1 MHDIRP
7 PVVFRSE
14 KPFHLFHPR
23 DLFCKIFCK
32 NLEILCVFSESETET
47 AVLACDGK
55 GRMNPV
61 VQDDIIFFDA
71 VPEVFLSVRRFHDSI
86 QKTCKQRDAAVGGKF
101 SDSGNI
107 HGKIDSPER
116 FAERTEKIKIF
127 FAFPMFSVNPGF
139 HAAPGNSL
147 ILLNLMH
154 KRIFMSITPPG
165 KRQEYSIVSSVFN
178 RRAI

>member
-1 MHDIRP
+1 MNDIRP

-23 DLFCKIFCK
+23 DLFCKIFCE

-55 GRMNPV
+55 GRVNPV

-86 QKTCKQRDAAVGGKF
+86 QKTRKQRDAAVGGKF

-107 HGKIDSPER
+107 HGKLIPQKGSPKEP
-116 FAERTEKIKIF
+116 KK
-127 FAFPMFSVNPGF
+127 SKY
-139 HAAPGNSL
+139 SL
-147 ILLNLMH
+147 RSQCSLSILVF
-154 KRIFMSITPPG
+154 IQPPV
-165 KRQEYSIVSSVFN
+165 IL
-178 RRAI
+178 